1 MKGTKLAAL
10 ETAALSL
17 TQLVAKSVGDGVL
30 SKVKA
35 IKLQKDQN
43 AMANAYDAIIN
54 DLVQDR
60 AEAIRIAQAYKTEVD
75 RIEISDDDINHLHN
89 TIEKLIRIFGKYD
102 AEFTKTADQINALIS
117 VDTLKA
123 IQLLG
128 FNYKEAI
135 GEPLTRICADA
146 IQKGLSRKVTVG

>member
-1 MKGTKLAAL
+1 
-10 ETAALSL
+10 
-17 TQLVAKSVGDGVL
+17 
-30 SKVKA
+30 
-35 IKLQKDQN
+35 
-43 AMANAYDAIIN
+43 MANAYDAIIN

-60 AEAIRIAQAYKTEVD
+60 AEAIRIAQACKTEVD

-89 TIEKLIRIFGKYD
+89 TIEKLIRIFGKYS
-102 AEFTKTADQINALIS
+102 AEFTETADQINALIS

-135 GEPLTRICADA
+135 GEPLTRICANA
-146 IQKGLSRKVTVG
+146 IQKSLSGKIAIN

>member
-1 MKGTKLAAL
+1 MVAL
-10 ETAALSL
+10 ETAAVSL
-17 TQLVAKSVGDGVL
+17 TQLVAKSVGDGIL

-89 TIEKLIRIFGKYD
+89 TIE
-102 AEFTKTADQINALIS
+102 S
-117 VDTLKA
+117 
-123 IQLLG
+123 
-128 FNYKEAI
+128 
-135 GEPLTRICADA
+135 
-146 IQKGLSRKVTVG
+146 

>member
-1 MKGTKLAAL
+1 MKGTKLAVL

-89 TIEKLIRIFGKYD
+89 TI
-102 AEFTKTADQINALIS
+102 
-117 VDTLKA
+117 DT
-123 IQLLG
+123 
-128 FNYKEAI
+128 
-135 GEPLTRICADA
+135 
-146 IQKGLSRKVTVG
+146 